1 MNCASLEAMLA
12 DLVWIEEKKEPLTS
26 AQFLLFLILGKV
38 CLVLILV
45 LIVHY
50 FFPQHHRRLKWIVTH
65 KPDTSDL
72 TEIHSIIKK
81 LNKKYPQL
89 ETLIPELDELRFG
102 PPPSEEQLRDFYKKI
117 RDICG

>member
-1 MNCASLEAMLA
+1 M
-12 DLVWIEEKKEPLTS
+12 
-26 AQFLLFLILGKV
+26 
-38 CLVLILV
+38 
-45 LIVHY
+45 
-50 FFPQHHRRLKWIVTH
+50 
-65 KPDTSDL
+65 

>member
-12 DLVWIEEKKEPLTS
+12 DLVWIEEKSEPVTS
-26 AQFLLFLILGKV
+26 AQYLLFIMLGQV
-38 CLVLILV
+38 CLVVILV
-45 LIVHY
+45 LIVHH
-50 FFPQHHRRLKWIVTH
+50 FFPPHLRRLKWIVTH
-65 KPDTSDL
+65 KPDTSHL
-72 TEIHSIIKK
+72 TEIHSIIGKLKK
-81 LNKKYPQL
+81 KKPQL